1 MIIEILASIIGFFAL
16 VSVEHFFVAVG
27 FFSIWAL
34 LVIYLYEKVKS
45 PVIWIFLIFAGAA
58 IGTTIGTG
66 MGTYIVSAG
75 FSLIFLFLI
84 KKFIPDDTFLGK
96 YIQYLVSF
104 FIFYIFRLIF
114 ADLSKNITFPSIQFE
129 DIQGFI
135 LKSFISVLIII
146 LIDRIYSQLRHN
158 GGSLSKG
165 VGIEVRRR

>member
-75 FSLIFLFLI
+75 FSLIFQI
-84 KKFIPDDTFLGK
+84 GRAH
-96 YIQYLVSF
+96 V
-104 FIFYIFRLIF
+104 
-114 ADLSKNITFPSIQFE
+114 
-129 DIQGFI
+129 
-135 LKSFISVLIII
+135 
-146 LIDRIYSQLRHN
+146 
-158 GGSLSKG
+158 
-165 VGIEVRRR
+165 